1 MKFKKLID
9 LFENMINEINLL
21 DRFISVIGFKRL
33 NTFNSIMRTKESKLL
48 IEVLDTN
55 NRKENV
61 LDKRFYKNLY

>member
-1 MKFKKLID
+1 
-9 LFENMINEINLL
+9 MIKEMNLL

-33 NTFNSIMRTKESKLL
+33 NTLNSIMRTKESKLL

-61 LDKRFYKNLY
+61 LDKRFYEDLY